1 MIAPIVTGLLLA
13 AGLLDAAPLADNVK
27 QDLERQLQ
35 TRYVLVKLGPGGRNV
50 VSPGTILTIRVAG
63 IRANPATQFTFMN
76 NYQDGQIKHSMGSS
90 LITDKNAIADLQVG
104 EGVFLYKVEV
114 KDNGVVFHVQPCG
127 SCDFSAADPNPFR
140 AGITFQMPKNWL
152 QSPDLNRVDQAILQ
166 VFSIAGAPPP
176 AISPAPAPPAPAAAP
191 APASPAQ
198 EQPLR
203 IALGQSTEQVRSIL
217 GEPSKVVDLGNKKMF
232 VYKDLKITFVDSK
245 VTDVQ

>member
-1 MIAPIVTGLLLA
+1 
-13 AGLLDAAPLADNVK
+13 
-27 QDLERQLQ
+27 
-35 TRYVLVKLGPGGRNV
+35 
-50 VSPGTILTIRVAG
+50 
-63 IRANPATQFTFMN
+63 
-76 NYQDGQIKHSMGSS
+76 MGSS

-104 EGVFLYKVEV
+104 ESVFLYKVEV

-176 AISPAPAPPAPAAAP
+176 ASGPTTAPPPP
-191 APASPAQ
+191 VPPPASPAR

-203 IALGQSTEQVRSIL
+203 IELGQSPEQVRSIL

-232 VYKDLKITFVDSK
+232 VYKDLKITFVDAK